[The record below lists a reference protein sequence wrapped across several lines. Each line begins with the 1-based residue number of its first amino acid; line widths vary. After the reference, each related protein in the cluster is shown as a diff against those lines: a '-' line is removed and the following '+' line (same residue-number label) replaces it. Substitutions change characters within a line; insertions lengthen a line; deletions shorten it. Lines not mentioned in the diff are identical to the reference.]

1 MTQVWNYRAME
12 LIILKKDLYNQG
24 LNHLEN
30 SHLPV
35 SSMNFEIPSF
45 LENSHLSDLIC

>member
-1 MTQVWNYRAME
+1 MTQVWNYHAME
-12 LIILKKDLYNQG
+12 LIIMKKDLYNRE

-30 SHLPV
+30 SRLAV
-35 SSMNFEIPSF
+35 FSMNFEIPSF